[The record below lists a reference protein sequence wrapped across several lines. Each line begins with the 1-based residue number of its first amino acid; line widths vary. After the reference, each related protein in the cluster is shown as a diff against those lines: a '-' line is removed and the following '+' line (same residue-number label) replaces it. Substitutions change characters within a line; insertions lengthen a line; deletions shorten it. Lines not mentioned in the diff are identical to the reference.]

1 MKKLMTGFLAAGL
14 IFAVA
19 GQASAAALETSG
31 EYRGRYWFLSDYNGY
46 KGAAAA
52 ASADDSQDFWDQR
65 LRLKMDWQVA
75 DGVKVGAR
83 ADILETV
90 WQTDAVP
97 STSLFPNTNGDPA
110 KEIDFDWA
118 YVAFNWGPTVLSLGK
133 MDVSWGTGMYA
144 QVDNRYRLK
153 ITGKYDTIGYGFAWD
168 TFYESNDYLAV
179 DDDKGYSAWVTGTFE
194 GWSTGLL
201 GLYRLQEQD
210 PAVTKDAM
218 AFDVFA
224 KGAFGNAKINAEA
237 FYGWGEY
244 DYSGKPDVD
253 ASAFLAYAGAFLPL
267 GPVGAGFEVAYA
279 TGDDLSS
286 PDEDEGAYPMDYN
299 GPFTSFILFNNFD
312 LDGWNSVYSGGA
324 DRGVNNALALKA
336 SGTFAFTPQL
346 TFMGALVWAQ
356 ADEKYINRGG
366 VKVATTDDDM
376 GFEVDLLAKYAVTA
390 NVTVQ
395 AGFGYLAAGDF
406 YGNNVDDPW
415 VGTAHAVVTF

>member
-1 MKKLMTGFLAAGL
+1 MKKLTTVFLAAAL
-14 IFAVA
+14 VFAVA

-31 EYRGRYWFLSDYNGY
+31 EYRGRYWFLSDYNGF
-46 KGAAAA
+46 KGKAAAA
-52 ASADDSQDFWDQR
+52 TADDSQDFWDQR

-75 DGVKVGAR
+75 EGVKVGAR
-83 ADILETV
+83 ADILETI
-90 WQTDAVP
+90 WQTDAAPVA
-97 STSLFPNTNGDPA
+97 FPNTNGDPA

-153 ITGKYDTIGYGFAWD
+153 ITGKANAIGYGFAWD
-168 TFYESNDYLAV
+168 TFYESNDQLV
-179 DDDKGYSAWVTGTFE
+179 NDDDKGYSAWVTGTFN

-210 PAVTKDAM
+210 PTVSKDAM

-237 FYGWGEY
+237 FYGFGTY

-253 ASAFLAYAGAFLPL
+253 ASAFLAYVGAFLPL

-279 TGDDLSS
+279 TGDDPGTL
-286 PDEDEGAYPMDYN
+286 DKNEGAYFMDYN

-324 DRGVNNALALKA
+324 DKGVNNALALKA
-336 SGTFAFTPQL
+336 SGTFAASQQL
-346 TFMGALVWAQ
+346 SFMGALVWAK
-356 ADEKYINRGG
+356 ADQTRANQ
-366 VKVATTDDDM
+366 DSDM
-376 GFEVDLLAKYAVTA
+376 GVEIDLLAKYALTA

-406 YGNNVDDPW
+406 YNVDNDPW
-415 VGTAHAVVTF
+415 VGTAHAIVTF